1 MSKSFGNI
9 IPLRQAVKTYGADPI
24 RLGIMSAAE
33 LLQDADFSLEL
44 VKSFNERLNKMYNL
58 IKEIKNASNYDV
70 TQSDSIEKWLVSR
83 LQRIIKVSSDSMD
96 KLRVRES
103 LHNIVYLLDI
113 DLQWYNRRT
122 TLSTDD
128 KNSFLK
134 YFFETRIKLLAPFA
148 PFFCEEAWEMFG
160 HEDSITL
167 QNWPTFDETLID
179 ESVELSEEL
188 IKNTIE
194 DINNILKVTKI
205 QIQRIS
211 IYVPASWKWNIF
223 LFALKQEQLN
233 LKELIENSLS
243 NPEYSEFKNN
253 IPKFCQNLFKE
264 LSAMDSDSKS
274 RILCV
279 GFINEIEILKELQSF
294 YKTHNDIQVD
304 LYSEDD
310 SKIYDPKNR
319 SIYSR
324 PMRPAIFLE

>member
-1 MSKSFGNI
+1 
-9 IPLRQAVKTYGADPI
+9 
-24 RLGIMSAAE
+24 MSAAE

-44 VKSFNERLNKMYNL
+44 VKSFNERLNRMYDLVN
-58 IKEIKNASNYDV
+58 EIKNTPNYDV
-70 TQSDSIEKWLVSR
+70 TQADSIEKWLVNR
-83 LQRIIKVSSDSMD
+83 LQRTIKVSTDSMD

-122 TLSTDD
+122 TLSIND

-148 PFFCEEAWEMFG
+148 PFFCEEVWEMFG
-160 HEDSITL
+160 HKDSITL
-167 QNWPTFDETLID
+167 QNWPTVDETLID
-179 ESVELSEEL
+179 ESAELSEEL

-211 IYVPASWKWNIF
+211 IYVPSSWKWSIF

-243 NPEYSEFKNN
+243 NPEYSEFKKN

-264 LSAMDSDSKS
+264 LSTMNSDLKL
-274 RILCV
+274 RILRV
-279 GFINEIEILKELQSF
+279 GLFDEIKILKELQSF
-294 YKTHNDIQVD
+294 YKTHDDIQVD

-319 SIYSR
+319 SIHSR